1 MPYYEPG
8 HDKKHTSYLIFQG
21 LSTML
26 DESDRL
32 TPRDLVAKVKAMGY
46 DLGLVVDLTNTSRY
60 YNYKVSD
67 HDFMVYL
74 GWSCRLLKCQK

>member
-1 MPYYEPG
+1 MRF
-8 HDKKHTSYLIFQG
+8 SYLIFQG
-21 LSTML
+21 LSTMVE
-26 DESDRL
+26 ESDRM

-67 HDFMVYL
+67 IDMFFLPGLVRRSVEMA
-74 GWSCRLLKCQK
+74 

>member
-1 MPYYEPG
+1 
-8 HDKKHTSYLIFQG
+8 
-21 LSTML
+21 ML
-26 DESDRL
+26 EESDRL

-67 HDFMVYL
+67 PDML
-74 GWSCRLLKCQK
+74 I